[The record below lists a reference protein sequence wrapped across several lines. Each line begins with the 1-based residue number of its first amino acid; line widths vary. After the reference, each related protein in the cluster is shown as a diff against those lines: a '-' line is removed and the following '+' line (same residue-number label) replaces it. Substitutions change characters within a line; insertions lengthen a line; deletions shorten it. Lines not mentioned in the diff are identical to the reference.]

1 MFGCERKAQA
11 APLLSECHAAGF
23 SAITRGD
30 GVEIL
35 PMGEEEVEV
44 TESEVPGLTGA
55 WCKREMLR
63 R

>member
-11 APLLSECHAAGF
+11 APLLSECRAVGF
-23 SAITRGD
+23 LQSRGH

-44 TESEVPGLTGA
+44 TESEVPG
-55 WCKREMLR
+55 
-63 R
+63 